1 MNITP
6 EHLREILSPTKPTK
20 PTAPRTFPLWVPLV
34 FGAIGGTILH
44 FIMIALYRI

>member
-20 PTAPRTFPLWVPLV
+20 PTAPRTFPLWFPLAA
-34 FGAIGGTILH
+34 GIIGGTALH
-44 FIMIALYRI
+44 YIMIALYKI